1 MPCETS
7 QDLTATLKQQTK
19 ALSHEQL
26 ELIRMLPSFRR
37 FVILPQQNNISVLFQ
52 QLSIIYRHVDRLPGK
67 VQKQLILEDKV
78 LKVRLSK

>member
-1 MPCETS
+1 MMEHYYSNELSILSMPCETS

-37 FVILPQQNNISVLFQ
+37 FVILPQQNNISV
-52 QLSIIYRHVDRLPGK
+52 
-67 VQKQLILEDKV
+67 
-78 LKVRLSK
+78 